1 MTPGLGPRQVELVRV
16 VRQERDEREVQ
27 HRVHGQGEADGDLD
41 PAHRA
46 EDKLGKRWR
55 SLPRGEEAQRL
66 FALMFYSPLVA
77 DQLRNRRKTVTI
89 RLGDKTGKYRKGMV
103 VPVLV
108 GQRFGP
114 RERVFDAVID
124 KVEVKPLG
132 DVSPREIQH
141 ENPELRHL
149 DEFIDFLRRL
159 YNREVSEDDVVTVIH
174 FSEIRE
180 AATRDAR
187 RRRGPRRDGRADGAA
202 TRSAPAST

>member
-1 MTPGLGPRQVELVRV
+1 MIARLDPREVELVRV
-16 VRQERDEREVQ
+16 VRQQRDDGEVQ
-27 HRVHGQGEADGDLD
+27 RRVHDMVSPTATLIRRTAPEDMRGR
-41 PAHRA
+41 PAAGR
-46 EDKLGKRWR
+46 RR
-55 SLPRGEEAQRL
+55 RTL

-149 DEFIDFLRRL
+149 DEFIDVPAPPLQPRVSRGRPRDRDPLLR
-159 YNREVSEDDVVTVIH
+159 DP
-174 FSEIRE
+174 
-180 AATRDAR
+180 
-187 RRRGPRRDGRADGAA
+187 RGPHR
-202 TRSAPAST
+202 